1 MTTKKEN
8 RGGYRTGAGRKPK
21 KPKEYSD
28 EFKNTLFDA
37 LQRKA
42 KATGKNFGDVYADLL
57 YDRKTQDT
65 TKAGLFKIL
74 GEISVIKE
82 SKKTVTNE
90 DKRPVIMLPAIME
103 KPQEIIEKEKEFQ
116 KRFESEGNA

>member
-1 MTTKKEN
+1 MKTKIEN
-8 RGGYRTGAGRKPK
+8 RGGARSGAGRPK
-21 KPKEYSD
+21 KEPKEYSD

-42 KATGKNFGDVYADLL
+42 REMKKDFGDVFAELL

-82 SKKTVTNE
+82 SKRTVTNE
-90 DKRPVIMLPAIME
+90 DKRPIILLPGVQQ
-103 KPQEIIEKEKEFQ
+103 KPEEIVKKEHEFNQ
-116 KRFESEGNA
+116 N